1 MRESISKID
10 LITKKEG
17 NRRWIG
23 LAATPI
29 GYPPRKRYFDT
40 TSCSRCKGCFREG
53 EEIPVVEALA
63 VSPVREC
70 PVMGA
75 RICDAVF

>member
-1 MRESISKID
+1 MKVCISQGE
-10 LITKKEG
+10 LIPKKEG

-23 LAATPI
+23 LTAAPI
-29 GYPPRKRYFDT
+29 GYPPRKRYLDT
-40 TSCSRCKGCFREG
+40 TPCRRCKGCIRQG
-53 EEIPVVEALA
+53 EEVPVVDAQA

-75 RICDAVF
+75 RICGTVF

>member
-1 MRESISKID
+1 MRGSISQKD
-10 LITKKEG
+10 LIIKKEG
-17 NRRWIG
+17 NLRSIG
-23 LAATPI
+23 LAASPI
-29 GYPPRKRYFDT
+29 GYPPRKRFLDT
-40 TSCSRCKGCFREG
+40 TSCSRCKGCIREG

-63 VSPVREC
+63 VPPVREC

>member
-29 GYPPRKRYFDT
+29 GYPPRKRFLDT
-40 TSCSRCKGCFREG
+40 TLRSRCKGCIREG

-63 VSPVREC
+63 VPPVREC